1 MLGQCTMNPTTF
13 ESTLETR
20 LWSPSRIVRLR
31 ALLIAVCV
39 AAAAVGFVLGHVVG
53 RFSNDVELVRLLR
66 GMAIA
71 QGIILLAVL
80 ALLSWRLRWLT
91 FRPLIVSYATA
102 VGVMSFAS
110 ALVWQLTYIGV
121 AAFLFHASLIAL
133 LVLILRDDVGRARM
147 KARLNPNRIGRP

>member
-1 MLGQCTMNPTTF
+1 MNPTTF

-31 ALLIAVCV
+31 TLLLAVCIV
-39 AAAAVGFVLGHVVG
+39 AAAIGFVLGYAIG
-53 RFSNDVELVRLLR
+53 SFSSDAELVRLLR
-66 GMAIA
+66 GMAVA

-91 FRPLIVSYATA
+91 FRPLVVSYAAA

-110 ALVWQLTYIGV
+110 ALVWQLAFIGV
-121 AAFLFHASLIAL
+121 AAFLFHASLVAL

-147 KARLNPNRIGRP
+147 KARLNANRIGRP

>member
-1 MLGQCTMNPTTF
+1 MNPTTF

-31 ALLIAVCV
+31 VLLLAVCIV
-39 AAAAVGFVLGHVVG
+39 AAAVGLLLGYAVG
-53 RFSNDVELVRLLR
+53 SFSSDVELVRLLR
-66 GMAIA
+66 GMAVA
-71 QGIILLAVL
+71 QGIILMAVL

-91 FRPLIVSYATA
+91 FRPLVVSYAAA

-110 ALVWQLTYIGV
+110 ALVWQLTFIGV
-121 AAFLFHASLIAL
+121 AAFLFHASLVAL

-147 KARLNPNRIGRP
+147 KARLNAARIGGR

>member
-1 MLGQCTMNPTTF
+1 MNPTTF

-31 ALLIAVCV
+31 ALLVAVCLV
-39 AAAAVGFVLGHVVG
+39 AAAIGIGLGHVVG
-53 RFSNDVELVRLLR
+53 RFSSDVELARLLR
-66 GMAIA
+66 GMAVA

-91 FRPLIVSYATA
+91 FRPLVLSYAAA

-110 ALVWQLTYIGV
+110 ALVWQLAFIGV
-121 AAFLFHASLIAL
+121 AAVLFHASLVAL

-147 KARLNPNRIGRP
+147 KARLNASRVVRPEPAVRR

>member
-1 MLGQCTMNPTTF
+1 MNPTTF

-31 ALLIAVCV
+31 ALLLVVCIV
-39 AAAAVGFVLGHVVG
+39 AAAVGFVLGYAVG
-53 RFSNDVELVRLLR
+53 SFSSDVELVRLLR
-66 GMAIA
+66 GMAVA

-91 FRPLIVSYATA
+91 FRPLVVSYATA

-110 ALVWQLTYIGV
+110 ALVWQLTFIGV
-121 AAFLFHASLIAL
+121 AAFLFHASLLAL

-147 KARLNPNRIGRP
+147 KARLNAGRLSGR

>member
-1 MLGQCTMNPTTF
+1 MNPTTF

-31 ALLIAVCV
+31 ALLLAVCIV
-39 AAAAVGFVLGHVVG
+39 AAAVGLVLGYAVG
-53 RFSNDVELVRLLR
+53 SFSSDVELVRLLR
-66 GMAIA
+66 GMAVA
-71 QGIILLAVL
+71 QGVILMAVL

-91 FRPLIVSYATA
+91 FRPLVVSYAAA

-110 ALVWQLTYIGV
+110 ALVWQLTFIGV
-121 AAFLFHASLIAL
+121 AAFLFHASLVAL

-147 KARLNPNRIGRP
+147 KARLNAARMGGR